1 MCAFYLQ
8 TWSEP
13 AIVLFEFCYAEQWGI
28 SSNGRAP
35 ALYAGGA
42 KMDARILHFFFLY
55 FFVCTVL
62 ILVDNILFVPNE
74 SNN

>member
-13 AIVLFEFCYAEQWGI
+13 AIVLFELCYAEQWEI
-28 SSNGRAP
+28 TSNGRAH
-35 ALYAGGA
+35 ALHAGGA
-42 KMDARILHFFFLY
+42 GIDARILHFVFLY

>member
-13 AIVLFEFCYAEQWGI
+13 AIVLFELCYAEQWEI

-35 ALYAGGA
+35 ALHAGGA
-42 KMDARILHFFFLY
+42 GIDTRILHFFF
-55 FFVCTVL
+55 
-62 ILVDNILFVPNE
+62 
-74 SNN
+74 S